1 MQVMAQQRET
11 LEMICYRHYGKTAGV
26 TEAVM
31 DANPGIAD
39 VGVFLPY
46 GYAVEM
52 PDQVA
57 APTADTV
64 KLWD

>member
-11 LEMICYRHYGKTAGV
+11 LEMLCYRYYGKTAGV

-39 VGVFLPY
+39 VGVYLPY
-46 GYAVEM
+46 GYLVEM
-52 PDQVA
+52 PDQVIPPA
-57 APTADTV
+57 QDTV
-64 KLWD
+64 QLWD

>member
-11 LEMICYRHYGKTAGV
+11 IEMLCYRYYGKTAGV

-46 GYAVEM
+46 GYLVEM
-52 PDQVA
+52 PDQVI
-57 APTADTV
+57 APTQDTV
-64 KLWD
+64 QLWD